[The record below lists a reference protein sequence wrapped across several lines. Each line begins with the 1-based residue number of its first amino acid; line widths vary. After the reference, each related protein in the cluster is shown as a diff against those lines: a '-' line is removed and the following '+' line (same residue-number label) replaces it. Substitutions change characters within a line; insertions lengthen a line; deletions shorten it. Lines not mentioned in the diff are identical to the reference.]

1 MSKKISLKKLYKDNL
16 LSLETLCWSCFKK
29 SKTIY
34 KDLVLCKKCKKNIK
48 NKGL

>member
-16 LSLETLCWSCFKK
+16 LSLEPFCWICFKK

-34 KDLVLCKKCKKNIK
+34 KSNVLCKKCKKIIK